1 MVFVWTSVPTELQ
14 HENLS
19 LSLIA
24 KKNKLHALIFPA
36 HTGLNHLPSA
46 ASNNII
52 SISFFFKNLFQQQE
66 VPCSCSCAWR
76 LLFTE
81 IDVAFPREPSQA
93 RRLALPPVPLNPWLA
108 NLYHTTALPAGR
120 QRVSK
125 SRAALAPRKNHC
137 LTEQTN
143 EQKKNRGKG
152 TLTRCR

>member
-1 MVFVWTSVPTELQ
+1 MVFVSTSVLTELQ

-24 KKNKLHALIFPA
+24 KKLIA
-36 HTGLNHLPSA
+36 CLNFSCPRRLESFTV
-46 ASNNII
+46 S
-52 SISFFFKNLFQQQE
+52 SIKQHHQHFIFFFNLFQQQE
-66 VPCSCSCAWR
+66 VPCSCGCAWR

-125 SRAALAPRKNHC
+125 SKAALAPCKNH
-137 LTEQTN
+137 
-143 EQKKNRGKG
+143 
-152 TLTRCR
+152 